1 MTQSWR
7 RLDWGVAVDMAGG
20 QQCDDSGCLLKVEPP
35 DLVRG
40 GGTRVGERKRKVL
53 SMENQSHVL
62 PVGLGRCGNVG
73 KGETV
78 ASVLHSHTSCSYNRK
93 HHLNQR
99 LREQKTGS

>member
-1 MTQSWR
+1 MAYLRLLASQSKGTFSAT
-7 RLDWGVAVDMAGG
+7 LVKV
-20 QQCDDSGCLLKVEPP
+20 LILKALEKR
-35 DLVRG
+35 VRE
-40 GGTRVGERKRKVL
+40 TEGERKRKVL